1 MNLTLRKVLSI
12 LLKLVGL
19 AVLTILTIPYIIAP
33 IYNFPSPKQFSGSY
47 WINPYSTL
55 DSSMTWR
62 KANFHLHSIAWAGT
76 TDGSTEIHQLDSV
89 YTALEYDVVSLSN
102 YHKTDTLSPRDS
114 LFIPTYEHGYNIQK
128 THQLSI
134 GAKEVDWFDC
144 ILPQTLSVKQY
155 IIQRL
160 RDKSDVVTI
169 AHPSFGRPSYYE
181 SDMCYLQG
189 YHCMEV
195 YNHYRTSYN
204 HWDSALTA
212 GIPVWCVGND
222 DSHNGLDAG
231 ETGVCWTMIASA
243 NRTRL
248 DITRAMFEGRTIAMK
263 GMHGSVKNGLK
274 SMNVIQHP
282 VADSLLVELTA
293 KADSIEVIGQ
303 GGVKQCVYKNQQII
317 CHQLNANDTY
327 IRLKVYTAEN
337 AMLLNPIFRSERVRN
352 TERPEVN
359 LTFTWLARILY
370 AIAMMYLMYHSFRNT
385 IKGA

>member
-1 MNLTLRKVLSI
+1 MNPILKTTLSI
-12 LLKLVGL
+12 LLKLLGIV
-19 AVLTILTIPYIIAP
+19 VLTILTIPYVIAP
-33 IYNFPSPKQFSGSY
+33 VYDFPEPKPFSGKY

-55 DSSMTWR
+55 DTSMVWR
-62 KANFHLHSIAWAGT
+62 KANFHLHSVAWAGT
-76 TDGSTEIHQLDSV
+76 TDGSTEIHQLDSI
-89 YTALEYDVVSLSN
+89 YSSLGYDVVSLSN

-134 GAKEVDWFDC
+134 GAHEIDWFDC

-155 IIQRL
+155 VIQRM
-160 RDKSDVVTI
+160 RDRSDVVTV

-181 SDMCYLQG
+181 SDMSYLQG

-231 ETGVCWTMIASA
+231 ETGVCWTMIASS
-243 NRTRL
+243 NRTRT

-263 GMHGSVKNGLK
+263 GIHGIVDNGLK
-274 SMNVIQHP
+274 SMNVIQNQLGDTLH
-282 VADSLLVELTA
+282 VELTA
-293 KADSIEVIGQ
+293 KADSIEIIGQ
-303 GGVKQCVYKNQQII
+303 GGRKKGVYKNQQSLSY
-317 CHQLNANDTY
+317 QLKPDDTY
-327 IRLKVYTAEN
+327 IRLKVHTAEN
-337 AMLLNPIFRSERVRN
+337 QMLLNPIFRSERVRN

-359 LTFTWLARILY
+359 VILTWLARFMYGGVMLY
-370 AIAMMYLMYHSFRNT
+370 IIYRSFGRTN
-385 IKGA
+385 